1 MSRFYESAVS
11 HCGVLQDAMLYKDFN
26 EYVNDYGQPY
36 TAICSA
42 AVGLYLKCNKWT
54 LVQMCAEQ
62 KIE

>member
-42 AVGLYLKCNKWT
+42 AVGLYLKCNK
-54 LVQMCAEQ
+54 
-62 KIE
+62 